1 MKPTIK
7 DLRIEA
13 LKRFAIAITVLN
25 IAGHLFL
32 GFEQSWAHPIA
43 AIITTY
49 SLEILFE
56 WINCRLHH
64 LKPRYNPGIKKMVL
78 FLLPAHITAMAVS
91 MLLFTNENIMPVVFA
106 SAIAICSK
114 VLFRIKING
123 SWRHF
128 LNPSNTGIATVLI
141 LFPWVGISPPYQFT
155 ENVTG
160 IVDWILPIIFIGV
173 GSFLNIKLTKKM
185 PLITAWFGGFILQA
199 VIRSTISGSPVLAAL
214 NPMTGVAFLLFSF
227 YMISDPATTP
237 VKLKDQIIFGLSI
250 ALVYSVLVYFHVVFG
265 QFFSLLIV
273 CIVRGVI
280 IHVRSMTAKPVVV
293 SQQPAVPAMS
303 IDYRPEK
310 RKLHTTNN

>member
-1 MKPTIK
+1 MKPIQK
-7 DLRIEA
+7 DLRTEA
-13 LKRFAIAITVLN
+13 LKRFAIAITALN
-25 IAGHLFL
+25 IAGHFFL

-64 LKPRYNPGIKKMVL
+64 FKPRYSPGFKKMVL

-123 SWRHF
+123 GWRHF
-128 LNPSNTGIATVLI
+128 LNPSNTGIAAVLI

-160 IVDWILPIIFIGV
+160 IVDWILPVIFIGV

-199 VIRSTISGSPVLAAL
+199 VIRSTISGAPVLAAL

-237 VKLKDQIIFGLSI
+237 VKFRDQVIFGLSI
-250 ALVYSVLVYFHVVFG
+250 AFVYSILVYFHVVFG

-273 CIVRGVI
+273 CAVRGVI

-293 SQQPAVPAMS
+293 SQQPAVPVMS
-303 IDYRPEK
+303 INYRSEK